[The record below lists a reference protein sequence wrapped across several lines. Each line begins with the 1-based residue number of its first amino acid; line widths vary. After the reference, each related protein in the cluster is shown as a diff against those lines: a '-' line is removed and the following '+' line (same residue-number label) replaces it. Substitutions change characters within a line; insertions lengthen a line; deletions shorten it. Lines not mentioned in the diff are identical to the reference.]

1 MAGQGFSFYSPVQ
14 GNGTFVTN
22 GQILSSP
29 MSGAFFPSTASV
41 PFYKGSGQPPPT
53 VPVNYMGTSS
63 NGSDPLAAMAAAN
76 PWSFTQS
83 PLIIAVAALIIGL
96 VGLRYIHW
104 RH

>member
-1 MAGQGFSFYSPVQ
+1 MAGQGFAYYSPVQ

-22 GQILSSP
+22 GQILNGP
-29 MSGAFFPSTASV
+29 MQGAFFPSTAQV
-41 PFYKGSGQPPPT
+41 PFYKGSGQSPPT
-53 VPVNYMGTSS
+53 VPISYMGSGQS
-63 NGSDPLAAMAAAN
+63 GDSLSQLAGNN